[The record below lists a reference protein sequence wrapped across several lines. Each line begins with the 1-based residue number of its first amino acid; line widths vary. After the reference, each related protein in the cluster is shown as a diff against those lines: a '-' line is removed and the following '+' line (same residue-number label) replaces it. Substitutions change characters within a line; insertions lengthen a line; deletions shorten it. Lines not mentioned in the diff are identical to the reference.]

1 MTMPLLQLW
10 RRKNSSVRKKPGSR
24 WLEPSVNLRPNN
36 KGRLEVGPQKN
47 GNEMTKKRDTFC
59 YYHSIFHIHEKNIF
73 FAYLICTYMKLW
85 YLERRVHLSC
95 SLVCSSGF
103 FGTFFWHPGI
113 LKVPTFRVFTL
124 SFFLEFWQFFSW
136 FSHTTC
142 NFSHKL
148 QKNWKKCRLLE
159 L

>member
-1 MTMPLLQLW
+1 MTMLLLQLW

-24 WLEPSVNLRPNN
+24 WLEQSVNLRPNS
-36 KGRLEVGPQKN
+36 KGRPEVGPLKN

-73 FAYLICTYMKLW
+73 FAYLIRTWKLW

-103 FGTFFWHPGI
+103 FWTFFWHPGI
-113 LKVPTFRVFTL
+113 LKVSTFRVFTL
-124 SFFLEFWQFFSW
+124 SFEFFLEFWQVFSL
-136 FSHTTC
+136 FLIKLVVFHTKTSE
-142 NFSHKL
+142 NF
-148 QKNWKKCRLLE
+148 
-159 L
+159 